1 MKIIQLRCFVI
12 LCETLSFSQTGEILH
27 LTQPAISHQIKKLE
41 SLLRFQLFVRTNHK
55 VELTKAGTHFYYN
68 AKEFLS
74 RLQISINEAS
84 LINRRRHS
92 VIKIGY
98 EGHKVEVDNL
108 PRIINGFKKLNADV
122 QIMVL
127 ETNHKERKNALLSG
141 ACDIIMTVKDDI
153 ENTDGVV
160 YKEIMNKGVTCL
172 ISRESKLA
180 AKELINFEDISQE
193 IIILLD
199 SNHGPKEWNV
209 VQQRLISTLPDSQYI
224 FSDSIL
230 SGEIYIKSNMGVAI
244 MPAFCNIYEED
255 IICLPFDINDT
266 FSYGVAY
273 LKNSANPNVVELSQ
287 FIHQHF
293 VSYTPNKLSHQA

>member
-55 VELTKAGTHFYYN
+55 VELTKAGKHFYYN

-74 RLQISINEAS
+74 RLQIGINEAS
-84 LINRRRHS
+84 LINRGKHS

-98 EGHKVEVDNL
+98 EGHNVEVDNL
-108 PRIINGFKKLNADV
+108 SRIINGFTALNADV

-127 ETNHKERKNALLSG
+127 KTNHKERKNALLSG
-141 ACDIIMTVKDDI
+141 ACDIIITVKDDI
-153 ENTDGVV
+153 ENTDGVI
-160 YKEIMNKGVTCL
+160 YKEIMNEGITCL
-172 ISRESKLA
+172 INRNSKLA
-180 AKELINFEDISQE
+180 SKTLIDFEDIRQE
-193 IIILLD
+193 TIILLD

-224 FSDSIL
+224 FSDSIV

-244 MPAFCNIYEED
+244 IPAFCNTNED
-255 IICLPFDINDT
+255 DLVCLPFNINET

-273 LKNSANPNVVELSQ
+273 LKSSVNPAIIELAK
-287 FIHQHF
+287 FIHQNF
-293 VSYTPNKLSHQA
+293 VSYSS